1 MIYMFIFMVLIV
13 FLVVIMMMI
22 NIFLS
27 KKMEGELEKSSPVEC
42 GMDPFSTI
50 MIPFS
55 LQFFLITIIF
65 IIFDIEVAMII
76 PFPISNSSKSIYMFG
91 MVLFLFILLI
101 GFYHEWKKGALNW
114 NK

>member
-1 MIYMFIFMVLIV
+1 MLNISMFMLFIITIIFIMII
-13 FLVVIMMMI
+13 I
-22 NIFLS
+22 NLLMS
-27 KKMEGELEKSSPVEC
+27 KKAENEMEKTSPIEC
-42 GMDPFSTI
+42 GLNPFNTI

-76 PFPISNSSKSIYMFG
+76 PFPITNSSKNSFMFS
-91 MVLFLFILLI
+91 MILFLMILLS

>member
-1 MIYMFIFMVLIV
+1 MLNISIFML
-13 FLVVIMMMI
+13 LVMIIISIMFAI
-22 NIFLS
+22 NMLMA
-27 KKMEGELEKSSPVEC
+27 KKAENEMEKSSPIEC
-42 GMDPFSTI
+42 GLIPFNMI

-76 PFPISNSSKSIYMFG
+76 PFPITNSSKNIFMSS
-91 MVLFLFILLI
+91 MVLFLIILLG